1 MLCHY
6 EAKPNQSWEWQV
18 EIPRDSTK
26 RCPAHYSLQNV
37 HSAPGG
43 GLCPRMATALEKWHR
58 VFGKVAESSD
68 KDGTGT
74 QSLALRAET
83 AAFGSDCSIG
93 ECRTRGN
100 LIETYKIMTGREAVE
115 REQFFQLSA
124 CDYNL
129 RGHIMSLSKQR
140 ACSLDVQ
147 SACGRE
153 RVKLAVTSTGRG
165 CYVVNQFKNRLDKY
179 RQRYMYCH

>member
-1 MLCHY
+1 MRQSQISHGNDKWKFQETRQKDVLLIIAYKMYIQPRVEDCVRAWPPHLKNDTKCLERLQRAATKMAQGLSHLTY
-6 EAKPNQSWEWQV
+6 EL
-18 EIPRDSTK
+18 RLL
-26 RCPAHYSLQNV
+26 HL
-37 HSAPGG
+37 
-43 GLCPRMATALEKWHR
+43 GLTAL
-58 VFGKVAESSD
+58 
-68 KDGTGT
+68 
-74 QSLALRAET
+74 
-83 AAFGSDCSIG
+83 G
-93 ECRTRGN
+93 ECRTRGD

-129 RGHIMSLSKQR
+129 RGHSMSLSKQR